1 MRYLYLAAVIV
12 ALSFAASAAKSQP
25 ADEIVTKIDDVT
37 PAESERVIRYLR
49 VREATLIRH
58 FTQMQIVRSIL
69 TYCEES
75 NQVWLDTN
83 ADGVMDTKLQ
93 CFVVERIEPGE

>member
-25 ADEIVTKIDDVT
+25 ADEIVTKIDDVA
-37 PAESERVIRYLR
+37 PAESKRILRYLR
-49 VREATLIRH
+49 IREATLIRD
-58 FTQMQIVRSIL
+58 FTQVQLIREIL
-69 TYCEES
+69 GYCEHT

-93 CFVVERIEPGE
+93 CFIVQRIEPGE